1 MTLTASCQM
10 ALVPYASA
18 SPEREAT
25 RQCGYTRRTCDRT
38 ARAYAQDHVQ
48 IQPVDTTRQFVLAR
62 WPNHLFFS
70 LSLRSNPLDSREK

>member
-1 MTLTASCQM
+1 M
-10 ALVPYASA
+10 ALAPYVSA

-48 IQPVDTTRQFVLAR
+48 IQPVDTTCQFVQMSQDF
-62 WPNHLFFS
+62 PNMFIFS
-70 LSLRSNPLDSREK
+70 TAEFTQQSTGQ